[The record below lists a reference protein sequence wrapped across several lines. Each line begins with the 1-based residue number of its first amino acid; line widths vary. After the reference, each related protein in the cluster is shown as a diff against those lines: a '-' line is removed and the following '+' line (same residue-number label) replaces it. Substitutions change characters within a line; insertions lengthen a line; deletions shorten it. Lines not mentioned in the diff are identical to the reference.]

1 MCTFVNGRLNSALGT
16 RRMEQRFHAN
26 TIPLLLRGL
35 CSFFRRGRGE
45 EEKEEEEEEEEEEK
59 ERKKEEENG
68 DDREGG

>member
-45 EEKEEEEEEEEEEK
+45 EEKEEKGEEEEK